1 MATDLYFDLTAALR
15 LAERALAAPDH
26 NPSFTEHAEN
36 RACTGALEWVADW
49 GTYLMSGGRPGLR
62 ADPHDPDS
70 RHVVVYAEGWDE
82 HSDRSALAATDVG
95 GDDFV
100 EHLHLTEAVTAD
112 GQTLIDLM
120 RARAARGHTW
130 LVLTVAD
137 NEMSLHVCGHG
148 PANR

>member
-1 MATDLYFDLTAALR
+1 MATDLYFNLDAALR
-15 LAERALAAPDH
+15 LAEHALAAPEH
-26 NPSFTEHAEN
+26 NPSFTEHAEA
-36 RACTGALEWVADW
+36 RTCPGALEWVADW

-62 ADPHDPDS
+62 TDPDNPDS
-70 RHVVVYAEGWDE
+70 SHAVVYAEGWDE

-100 EHLHLTEAVTAD
+100 EHLHLTEPVTTA
-112 GQTLIDLM
+112 GQTLIDIM
-120 RARAARGHTW
+120 RAGAARGYAW

-137 NEMSLHVCGHG
+137 NEMTLHLCRGA